1 MTAVAAVV
9 LAAAAA
15 GFAPAKRVVEG
26 NPDSAVR
33 VIAYESL
40 ACGDCAVYRRML
52 DEVLLPKYGGRVAF
66 EHRDFPL
73 EKQPWSRD
81 AAVAARYIE
90 EAAPER
96 AVAFRRD
103 IMDARRQIAPESL
116 QAWIAAWAAAHGMDA
131 AKLTAAIADDRYR
144 ALVERDSQDGIARGV
159 AKTPTVF
166 VDGTPFI
173 ETFTVEEISKAID
186 AALAAQ

>member
-1 MTAVAAVV
+1 MTALAAVV
-9 LAAAAA
+9 LAATAA

-26 NPDSAVR
+26 NPESAVR

-52 DEVLLPKYGGRVAF
+52 DEQLLPKYGARVAF

-73 EKQPWSRD
+73 EKQPWSRN

-90 EAAPER
+90 EAAPEQ
-96 AVAFRRD
+96 AVSFRRD
-103 IMDARRQIAPESL
+103 ILEARRQITPESFEG
-116 QAWIAAWAAAHGMDA
+116 WITAWAGAHGIEA
-131 AKLTAAIADDRYR
+131 ARLTAALGDERYR

-186 AALAAQ
+186 RALAAQ